1 MFLVKNKIL
10 DSYFSDFWESL
21 PCKGGNLD
29 LLFFSYA
36 QSPLAILIH
45 AFSLMLD
52 FSCLLFFAKVE
63 R

>member
-10 DSYFSDFWESL
+10 DCYFNDFWESL
-21 PCKGGNLD
+21 PCKGGD
-29 LLFFSYA
+29 SDILFFSYA
-36 QSPLAILIH
+36 QSPLVILIH

-52 FSCLLFFAKVE
+52 FSCLLFSIIE